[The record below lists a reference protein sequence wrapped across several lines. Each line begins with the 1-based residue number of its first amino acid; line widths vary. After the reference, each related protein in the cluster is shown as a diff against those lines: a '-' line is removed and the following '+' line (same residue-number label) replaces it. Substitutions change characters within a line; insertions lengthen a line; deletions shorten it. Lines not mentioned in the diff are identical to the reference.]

1 MQLLRAL
8 ESFCS
13 LQYWVSSMTVPFQGR
28 GTLFF
33 TSPGNSGWS
42 ESYYLQGPDYASCA
56 SQLGAV
62 AEDRL
67 AVLQLSLTLVRLV
80 VSNIYLRGDAFLV
93 GGGGGPGTWP
103 TSPEYLPLDYAL
115 LYTWQAGPYSR
126 NKTFL
131 RGIPLEMQ
139 TDGSFTPTSPYQ
151 TALNAYEE
159 SVVSN
164 CLVRQYVV
172 NPTPPPAM
180 IYQFNVITAG
190 TPHFNLARRKTGRP
204 FGLPRGRLVAP

>member
-1 MQLLRAL
+1 
-8 ESFCS
+8 
-13 LQYWVSSMTVPFQGR
+13 MTVPFQGR

-33 TSPGNSGWS
+33 ESATSSGWS

-67 AVLQLSLTLVRLV
+67 AVLQMDLSLIHAV
-80 VSNIYLRGDAFLV
+80 VSNIYLRGDAFLL
-93 GGGGGPGTWP
+93 GGIAGPGTWP
-103 TSPEYLPLDYAL
+103 TSPEYMPLDYAIQF
-115 LYTWQAGPYSR
+115 TWQAGPYSR
-126 NKTFL
+126 NRTFL
-131 RGIPLEMQ
+131 RGFPIEMQ
-139 TDGSFTPTSPYQ
+139 TDGAFIPTGPYQ
-151 TALNAYEE
+151 TALNLYEA

-164 CLVRQYVV
+164 CLVRQYVI
-172 NPTPPPAM
+172 NPTPPPNM

-190 TPHFNLARRKTGRP
+190 TPNFNLARRKTGRP